1 MGTSDPGIS
10 EIERL
15 LAIVRELRVKCP
27 WDREQTVSSVGR
39 DVIEEAYEAA
49 DAIAHGPA
57 HDICEELGDVLV
69 QVLFIGVMASEES
82 RFSLADIARAAAE
95 KLIRRH
101 PHIYG
106 DAKAETVDQ
115 VLSNWEKIKSQET
128 EEKGKRSGLREVGRA
143 LPALMR
149 AEKLGEKARLEG
161 MDWADA
167 REVLKKVREEL
178 DEAEAD
184 LERGDNHAA
193 AGEIG
198 DMMLALAN
206 VPRFIGHNAEETLR
220 RACDKFVGRFEAVHE
235 LATQRGLDLKKLS
248 PDKIEALWQEIKR
261 ARL

>member
-1 MGTSDPGIS
+1 MSTPDAGIA

-15 LAIVRELRVKCP
+15 LAIVRELREKCP
-27 WDREQTVSSVGR
+27 WDREQTVASVGR

-49 DAIAHGPA
+49 DAIGSGSA

-69 QVLFIGVMASEES
+69 QVLFIGVMGTEEK
-82 RFSLADIARAAAE
+82 RFSLADIAKAAAD

-115 VLSNWEKIKSQET
+115 VLSNWEKIKSSEK
-128 EEKGKRSGLREVGRA
+128 KGKPSGIRDTGRA
-143 LPALMR
+143 LPGLMR
-149 AEKLGEKARLEG
+149 AEKLGEKARLAG
-161 MDWADA
+161 MDWRDA

-178 DEAEAD
+178 EEAEAD
-184 LERGDNHAA
+184 LDRGDNDAA

-206 VPRFIGHNAEETLR
+206 APRFIGHDAEQTLR
-220 RACDKFVGRFEAVHE
+220 RACEKFIGRFEAVQK
-235 LATQRGLDLKKLS
+235 LASERGLDLKKLS
-248 PDKIEALWQEIKR
+248 PEKIEALWREVKR
-261 ARL
+261 S